1 MMYLSFADRDGI
13 FSFNSFN
20 EGVIGFFLTILNK
33 VSGWFSLGTYLETLS
48 FSDKLLNRSDN
59 EIGKLVDIA
68 ILENYV
74 FHFVNEGYT
83 TKNIIK

>member
-1 MMYLSFADRDGI
+1 MKTNLWEEIKLEYKNI
-13 FSFNSFN
+13 
-20 EGVIGFFLTILNK
+20 VI
-33 VSGWFSLGTYLETLS
+33 

-59 EIGKLVDIA
+59 EIGKLFDIA
-68 ILENYV
+68 ISENYV

>member
-1 MMYLSFADRDGI
+1 MKTNLWEEIKLEYKNIGLLDDFRSINGSAKNI
-13 FSFNSFN
+13 
-20 EGVIGFFLTILNK
+20 VI
-33 VSGWFSLGTYLETLS
+33 

-59 EIGKLVDIA
+59 EIAKLVDIA

>member
-1 MMYLSFADRDGI
+1 MKTNLWEEIKLEYKNI
-13 FSFNSFN
+13 
-20 EGVIGFFLTILNK
+20 VI
-33 VSGWFSLGTYLETLS
+33 

-59 EIGKLVDIA
+59 EIAKLVDIA

-83 TKNIIK
+83 AKNIIK

>member
-1 MMYLSFADRDGI
+1 MKTNLWEEIKLEYKNI
-13 FSFNSFN
+13 
-20 EGVIGFFLTILNK
+20 VI
-33 VSGWFSLGTYLETLS
+33 

-59 EIGKLVDIA
+59 EIAKLFDIA

-83 TKNIIK
+83 VKNIIK

>member
-1 MMYLSFADRDGI
+1 MKTNLWEEIKLEYKNI
-13 FSFNSFN
+13 
-20 EGVIGFFLTILNK
+20 VI
-33 VSGWFSLGTYLETLS
+33 

-59 EIGKLVDIA
+59 EIGKLADIA